1 MPNRRLH
8 LAYSLSFVTAAALA
22 QGPARGQAAQPQSA
36 VPAAASA
43 AAHALL
49 PEKLH
54 HSALRR
60 EPNPMPEPV
69 GSWPEAN
76 RVVDEVGG
84 WRSYLKQAHGLPGAS
99 PASTS
104 PLGVPATTSAPATDQ
119 LALPQAPVR
128 WHRSEQDMAQARA
141 RVQQLLLQ
149 PLSAAAAVEVAL
161 LNNAGLQAKLAELG
175 ITQADVMQASRL
187 PNPGFSYGRSSEGNA
202 REIERGLHIGLA
214 RILVLPLVREIE
226 QRRLNQAERNSTLQV
241 MALIT
246 QVRRAQV
253 DAVAARERSRY
264 MADVLKAAEASAELA
279 RRMARVGNFNKLQ
292 QAREQSFQA
301 DAVQGYARA
310 LREEMA
316 TRERLIRLLGLW
328 DEDLSVLRLPDRL
341 PDLPAALPQQAFI
354 EREAIERR
362 LDVQASK
369 LQAEQTAR
377 QLGLTKTTRFIN
389 VLEVGGHL
397 NSNSEGHGHGG
408 WEVVLELPLFDWG
421 TARVARA
428 EAVYRQALSRTTQT
442 AVNARSEVREA
453 YGHWRATHDI
463 ARHQR
468 DEVVPLKKRISEE
481 NLLRYNG
488 MLIGVFE
495 LLADA
500 RSQIMGV
507 SQYLDALRDFWVA
520 DADLELA
527 LLGPVAL
534 GQSAGPTTGAR
545 ILAAPA
551 AAAPHAGH

>member
-1 MPNRRLH
+1 MPNRHLH
-8 LAYSLSFVTAAALA
+8 LVFSLSLVTAAALA
-22 QGPARGQAAQPQSA
+22 QG
-36 VPAAASA
+36 
-43 AAHALL
+43 
-49 PEKLH
+49 
-54 HSALRR
+54 R
-60 EPNPMPEPV
+60 EPKPTPEPV

-76 RVVDEVGG
+76 RVVEEVGG
-84 WRSYLKQAHGLPGAS
+84 WRSYLKEAHGLPGSS
-99 PASTS
+99 PASS
-104 PLGVPATTSAPATDQ
+104 PPSSQAPGAPANTSSTATDRQ
-119 LALPQAPVR
+119 VLPPASAR
-128 WHRSEQDMAQARA
+128 WHRSEQDVAQARA

-161 LNNAGLQAKLAELG
+161 LNNAGLQAQLAELG
-175 ITQADVMQASRL
+175 ITQAEVMQASRL
-187 PNPGFSYGRSSEGNA
+187 PNPGFSYGRSSEGDK
-202 REIERGLHIGLA
+202 REIERGLHISLA
-214 RILVLPLVREIE
+214 RILVLPLVRDIE
-226 QRRLNQAERNSTLQV
+226 QRRLNQAERNRTLQV

-316 TRERLIRLLGLW
+316 TRERLVRLLGLW
-328 DEDLSVLRLPDRL
+328 DEDLPALTLPDRL
-341 PDLPAALPQQAFI
+341 PDLPATLPQRPWI
-354 EREAIERR
+354 EREALERR

-397 NSNSEGHGHGG
+397 NSSNEGHGHGG
-408 WEVVLELPLFDWG
+408 WEVSLELPLFDWG

-428 EAVYRQALSRTTQT
+428 EAVYLQALSRTTQT

-500 RSQIMGV
+500 RAQIMGV

-520 DADLELA
+520 DADLEMA

-534 GQSAGPTTGAR
+534 GQSTGSTPGAR
-545 ILAAPA
+545 TPAAPA